1 MIKFVRLPEK
11 FNRCHWYPLSRC
23 HGAAVRWACLCS
35 SLSLLSL
42 FSCGQAAK
50 AEDYLLQIEAAAKR
64 QAATPIQAT
73 AVPNTLDA
81 TERLPLGLPQ
91 EAFEKS
97 LHDQFLDTYVFYQRL
112 NSEDKVKIFE
122 IYKQDNRVSIIREQ
136 TLKLLSS
143 GTP

>member
-1 MIKFVRLPEK
+1 MIKSVKLPEK
-11 FNRCHWYPLSRC
+11 FNRYYWRPLLRC
-23 HGAAVRWACLCS
+23 HGTAVRRVCLCI
-35 SLSLLSL
+35 SLLSL
-42 FSCGQAAK
+42 LCGQAAK
-50 AEDYLLQIEAAAKR
+50 AEDYLRQIEADAKR
-64 QAATPIQAT
+64 LAATPITTQAT

-112 NSEDKVKIFE
+112 NSEDKVKIFA
-122 IYKQDNRVSIIREQ
+122 IYKQDNRVNIIREQ
-136 TLKLLSS
+136 ILKLLSS

>member
-1 MIKFVRLPEK
+1 MIESVRLPEK
-11 FNRCHWYPLSRC
+11 FNRCHWRPLSRC
-23 HGAAVRWACLCS
+23 HGAAVRWVRLCI
-35 SLSLLSL
+35 SLLSL
-42 FSCGQAAK
+42 LYGQTATAD
-50 AEDYLLQIEAAAKR
+50 DYLHQIEAAAKR
-64 QAATPIQAT
+64 QAATPITTHAT

-91 EAFEKS
+91 QAFEKS
-97 LHDQFLDTYVFYQRL
+97 LHDQFIDTYVFYQRL

-122 IYKQDNRVSIIREQ
+122 IYKQDNRLSIIREQ

>member
-1 MIKFVRLPEK
+1 MIKPVRFPGK
-11 FNRCHWYPLSRC
+11 FNRCHRRKLLRGP
-23 HGAAVRWACLCS
+23 GAGVRRVCLGV
-35 SLSLLSL
+35 SLSLL
-42 FSCGQAAK
+42 CGQAAK
-50 AEDYLLQIEAAAKR
+50 ADDYLRQIEADAKR
-64 QAATPIQAT
+64 LAATPITTRAT

-97 LHDQFLDTYVFYQRL
+97 LYDQFIDTYVFYQRL
-112 NSEDKVKIFE
+112 NSEDKVQIFE
-122 IYKQDNRVSIIREQ
+122 IYKQDNRVSTIREQ